1 MPDFTA
7 EGALIREPLEMIDPA
22 NHELPDLHP
31 FDADAQ
37 TRRRQGEGLMQMP
50 YRVSSARPSAFDAPS
65 AGARRRYSHTR
76 RRHVTA
82 GRTRVLVA
90 DDHAMYRIAVQQAV
104 NTAPDLEVA
113 GVARDGA
120 EAWNMALELNPD
132 VLVLDGD
139 MPIVS
144 GIEVLARLR
153 TEMPHVRIVLNTSD
167 PALAAIG
174 RGLGAECVAKE
185 GLPEILLAA
194 IRGSTATVAR

>member
-1 MPDFTA
+1 MT
-7 EGALIREPLEMIDPA
+7 E
-22 NHELPDLHP
+22 
-31 FDADAQ
+31 
-37 TRRRQGEGLMQMP
+37 
-50 YRVSSARPSAFDAPS
+50 
-65 AGARRRYSHTR
+65 
-76 RRHVTA
+76 

-90 DDHAMYRIAVQQAV
+90 DDHAMYRIAVQQVV

-153 TEMPHVRIVLNTSD
+153 TEMPQVRIVLNTSD
-167 PALAAIG
+167 PALAAMG